1 MISLSRVFEP
11 SNWKTSSAFRAHN
24 TISLGKSWVNSVA
37 KQEWKTGRSMNQEH
51 NWIYQLSK
59 ALLLQFQPLFIKK
72 LFNVRGR
79 NQKNKVLWT
88 GVSCVHETDTPGT
101 WSLWNLF
108 ALGHSWTIG
117 NLQAILQLKNISTR
131 VLTIFPTP
139 PKQKKNN
146 NSQESNHN
154 RLKSP
159 KFSPTA
165 TQLKSLPHLQKLDRL
180 PKSFQKNWR
189 FCLGDLIPKRCWSK
203 PSPLDSL
210 CLNNY
215 SNYDWDSQMMT
226 HPGLPGSELSTHPG
240 TPEVRSARVAATK
253 PSGLLSYLESA
264 RRRSKKLGQ
273 SADVKLALEIWLQRF
288 WNKMRR
294 SWWGVAGFTTARG
307 CTQLGKAIFRKRLS
321 LEISLL

>member
-1 MISLSRVFEP
+1 MDRCVMCARNRYTWNLISLESICSWAFLDHWE
-11 SNWKTSSAFRAHN
+11 SAGYSAIKEHFHTRAYNFSH
-24 TISLGKSWVNSVA
+24 
-37 KQEWKTGRSMNQEH
+37 
-51 NWIYQLSK
+51 
-59 ALLLQFQPLFIKK
+59 
-72 LFNVRGR
+72 
-79 NQKNKVLWT
+79 
-88 GVSCVHETDTPGT
+88 
-101 WSLWNLF
+101 
-108 ALGHSWTIG
+108 
-117 NLQAILQLKNISTR
+117 
-131 VLTIFPTP
+131 P
-139 PKQKKNN
+139 PQTKKNN

-159 KFSPTA
+159 KFSPTE

-189 FCLGDLIPKRCWSK
+189 FCLGDLIPKRCSSK